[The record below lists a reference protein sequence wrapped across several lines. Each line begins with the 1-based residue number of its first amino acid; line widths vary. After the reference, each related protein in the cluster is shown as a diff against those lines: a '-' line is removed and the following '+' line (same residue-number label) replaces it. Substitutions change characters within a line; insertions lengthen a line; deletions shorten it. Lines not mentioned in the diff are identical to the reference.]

1 MALVRAKPMAGNSA
15 VNAYVPANAPSFPDA
30 AAMAWLVVRD
40 PDARLR

>member
-1 MALVRAKPMAGNSA
+1 
-15 VNAYVPANAPSFPDA
+15 VPANAPSFPDA